1 MMVRPAPPAASSDPS
16 EECMQLLRR
25 GDSGPAVVEIRQ
37 ILTRFGLLAETSDDA
52 APDGSG
58 PAPAPDYFDPVV
70 EHAVRA
76 FQQRRGLITDG
87 IVGPATY
94 RALREAGWTLGDRM
108 LALLISTPMS
118 GDDVV
123 ALQEQLLELGYDTGR
138 PSGVFDEQTERALQ
152 AFQRDYCDISDGVC
166 GPSTLRALRQ
176 LGARRVKGGRPH
188 LLREQELL
196 RQAGPRLRGKRIV
209 IDPGHGGPDRGVVV
223 AGVTEADLMWDLA
236 RRLEGRMAA
245 TGMEALLTR
254 REDTCPTEAE
264 RAAFAHA
271 AGAALV
277 LSLHVDANRSMHA
290 EGIATF
296 HFGNGSG
303 ITSTVGEA
311 LAGYIHRELTSRT
324 AMLDLGTQARTWELL
339 RLTRMPTV
347 RIEIGYLT
355 NMGDRRRLLD
365 PAFRDIVAEGVLVGV
380 KRLYLQGQDDQPT
393 GTFTFSDVLA
403 RELERSEAIRPATVA
418 SPLI

>member
-1 MMVRPAPPAASSDPS
+1 
-16 EECMQLLRR
+16 MQLLRR
-25 GDSGPAVVEIRQ
+25 GDSGPAVVEVREM
-37 ILTRFGLLAETSDDA
+37 LTRFGLLPETADQETTH
-52 APDGSG
+52 
-58 PAPAPDYFDPVV
+58 FDPVV

-94 RALREAGWTLGDRM
+94 RALREAGWSLGDRM

-138 PSGVFDEQTERALQ
+138 PSGVFDEQTERGLR

-166 GPSTLRALRQ
+166 GPATLRALRQ
-176 LGARRVKGGRPH
+176 LGARRVTGGRPH

-209 IDPGHGGPDRGVVV
+209 IDPGHGGRDRGVTV

-245 TGMEALLTR
+245 TGMEALLSR

-264 RAAFAHA
+264 RAAFANA
-271 AGAALV
+271 AGADLV

-290 EGIATF
+290 EGLATF

-303 ITSTVGEA
+303 LTSTVGEA
-311 LAGYIHRELTSRT
+311 LAGYIHRELTTRT
-324 AMLDLGTQARTWELL
+324 AMVDLGTQARTWELL

-347 RIEIGYLT
+347 RVELGYLT
-355 NMGDRRRLLD
+355 NMGDRRKLLD
-365 PAFRDIVAEGVLVGV
+365 AVFRDVVAEGVLVGV

-403 RELERSEAIRPATVA
+403 RELERSDPSRAASAA
-418 SPLI
+418 SPRT